1 MNMPHITIFSTMT
14 VDGRIASYAGYSKLS
29 CKYDLLRLHRL
40 RAESDAVMV
49 GAGTVIADNPSLRL
63 KYFNGKDPDRII
75 VDGMLRSPINSR
87 VCTEN
92 PQKTVVMTTGLA
104 PAATI
109 GTLMSRRVRVVVAD
123 KGPQIDMKVVAN
135 RLWEMG
141 YRKVM
146 VEGGGRLNW
155 SLISSG
161 VVDEVRITVSPYVFG
176 SGRSIFDGE
185 GFRTALDGP
194 TLKLKSSQICECGNE
209 IHAIYSVNY

>member
-1 MNMPHITIFSTMT
+1 MNVPYITIFSTMT
-14 VDGRIASYAGYSKLS
+14 VDGRIASYVGYSKLS

-75 VDGMLRSPINSR
+75 VDGLLRSSVNSR
-87 VCTEN
+87 VYTEN

-104 PAATI
+104 PEAAI
-109 GTLMSRRVRVVVAD
+109 GALMARGVRVVVAGT
-123 KGPQIDMKVVAN
+123 GPQIDMKVLAG

-161 VVDEVRITVSPYVFG
+161 MVDEVRITVSPYIFG
-176 SGRSIFDGE
+176 AGRSIFDGE
-185 GFRTALDGP
+185 GFRTTLDGP
-194 TLKLKSSQICECGNE
+194 ALKLKSSQICECGNE
-209 IHAIYSVNY
+209 IHAIYSVNH

>member
-1 MNMPHITIFSTMT
+1 MNVPYITIFSTMT
-14 VDGRIASYAGYSKLS
+14 VDGRIASYVGYSKLS

-49 GAGTVIADNPSLRL
+49 GAATVIADNPSLRL

-75 VDGMLRSPINSR
+75 VDGLLRSSVNSR
-87 VCTEN
+87 VYTEN
-92 PQKTVVMTTGLA
+92 PQKTVIMTTGLA
-104 PAATI
+104 PEAAI
-109 GTLMSRRVRVVVAD
+109 GALMARGVRVVVAGT
-123 KGPQIDMKVVAN
+123 GPQIDMKVLAG

-161 VVDEVRITVSPYVFG
+161 MVDEVRITVSPYIFG
-176 SGRSIFDGE
+176 AGRSIFDGE
-185 GFRTALDGP
+185 GFRTTLDGP
-194 TLKLKSSQICECGNE
+194 VLKLKSSQICECGNE
-209 IHAIYSVNY
+209 IHAIYSVDH